1 MPKNKLQG
9 TVFGLIMSYA
19 MAIGMEVYNI
29 AYKMGFHLADGG
41 FSSMTNAVLPECQP
55 HSFLPS
61 GRHCIKELSDGILL
75 EYVCRSAVQPLAV
88 SAHFQQI
95 TIRSY
100 GS

>member
-41 FSSMTNAVLPECQP
+41 FSSMTNASHTASCHL
-55 HSFLPS
+55 

>member
-19 MAIGMEVYNI
+19 IAIGMEVYNI

-41 FSSMTNAVLPECQP
+41 FSSMTNAVLPECQ
-55 HSFLPS
+55 
-61 GRHCIKELSDGILL
+61 RHCIKELSDGILL
-75 EYVCRSAVQPLAV
+75 EYVCRSVVQPLAV

>member
-55 HSFLPS
+55 HSFLPLPQ
-61 GRHCIKELSDGILL
+61 R
-75 EYVCRSAVQPLAV
+75 RSATGCFSAFSADNYPKLRILKSRLA
-88 SAHFQQI
+88 SLC
-95 TIRSY
+95 
-100 GS
+100 

>member
-41 FSSMTNAVLPECQP
+41 FSSMTNAVLPECHP
-55 HSFLPS
+55 IL
-61 GRHCIKELSDGILL
+61 CIKELSDGILL